1 MNTDD
6 QGVHTGLIIS
16 SVLGAMGALATGMLI
31 VAALTFNQLDQTV
44 TVTVAHYAA
53 TAAIE

>member
-1 MNTDD
+1 
-6 QGVHTGLIIS
+6 
-16 SVLGAMGALATGMLI
+16 MGALATGMLI

-44 TVTVAHYAA
+44 TVTHYAA